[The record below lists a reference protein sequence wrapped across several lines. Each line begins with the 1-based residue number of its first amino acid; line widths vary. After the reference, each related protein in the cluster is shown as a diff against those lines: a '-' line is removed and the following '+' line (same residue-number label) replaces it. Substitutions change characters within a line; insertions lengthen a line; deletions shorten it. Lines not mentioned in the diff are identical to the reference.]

1 MTVSV
6 ARLLD
11 LYVQHG
17 NTIVL
22 IAGMVQALAAAEPF
36 RDLNLPLERRVDDL
50 VSRLKNMGML

>member
-1 MTVSV
+1 VTVSV